1 MKRSGGL
8 MLINSFDNS
17 ISGVTVAYTGSIG
30 SLCLDVIDE
39 KRKISNL
46 LMKNHKIFSSQYI
59 NKMLKMMTMQKEP
72 YI

>member
-46 LMKNHKIFSSQYI
+46 LMKYHKIFSSQYI
-59 NKMLKMMTMQKEP
+59 NKMLKMMTM
-72 YI
+72 

>member
-1 MKRSGGL
+1 

>member
-1 MKRSGGL
+1 

-17 ISGVTVAYTGSIG
+17 ISGVTVTYTGSIG

-46 LMKNHKIFSSQYI
+46 LTKNHKIFSSQYI